1 MADISEVYRNLTG
14 VDIEKQRL
22 LWDERGKGYYGEY
35 LVFKELYP
43 KLTGC
48 CKILMN
54 VQVPTGDGRTTEIDL
69 LLIHETGLYVFEMKH
84 YKGTIYGKTSDQKW
98 TQYFRTSPNSHFYNP
113 VLQNHYHIKA
123 LQKMFPNTPIH
134 SLIVFTSPEC
144 DLRVECKETD
154 ITVCQLGNLHTALRP
169 LETRNKLFDSNRID
183 EIFNALLTFSPVTT
197 TAVAVDGESIP
208 FYQYIN
214 TIIKDYQNEKD
225 RAKSTYLATEKLE
238 RRKTRITIIAA
249 IVAVAVCIALSVFA
263 CFRYRTYADSQVAA
277 AEAYADGQI
286 AAAQKTLREFAQKFE
301 HVAAFNHGDLA
312 FSDNLIMVSDVVL
325 APSSDIA
332 NTTVVSCKLTHT
344 GTDYGIFTNQDTA
357 ITIILKD
364 GTVKECKVFNEKY
377 PYSSDFYMGD
387 SWTKESS
394 ILPHEFYNTA
404 IGDIAYIKLT
414 NVGVW
419 TYVQHHREI
428 ISTSYEIEIYNAE

>member
-43 KLTGC
+43 DLTGC

-54 VQVPTGDGRTTEIDL
+54 LQVPTGDGRTTEIDL

-84 YKGTIYGKTSDQKW
+84 YKGTIYGKTSDQTW
-98 TQYFRTSPNSHFYNP
+98 TQYFRTVPNSHFYNP
-113 VLQNHYHIKA
+113 VLQNLYHIKA

-144 DLRVECKETD
+144 DLRVACKEAD
-154 ITVCQLGNLHTALRP
+154 ITVCQLGNLHTTLRF
-169 LETRNKLFDSNRID
+169 LETRSKLLDSNRID
-183 EIFNALLTFSPVTT
+183 EIFNALLAFSPITT
-197 TAVAVDGESIP
+197 TAVTVDEESIP

-214 TIIKDYQNEKD
+214 TIIKDFQNEKD
-225 RAKSTYLATEKLE
+225 RAKNTYLATEKLE
-238 RRKTRITIIAA
+238 RRKARITIIAA
-249 IVAVAVCIALSVFA
+249 IVAVAACIALSVFA
-263 CFRYRTYADSQVAA
+263 CFQYR
-277 AEAYADGQI
+277 AYANDQI
-286 AAAQKTLREFAQKFE
+286 ASAENALREFARKFE
-301 HVAAFNHGDLA
+301 PVPAFNNGNLA
-312 FSDNLIMVSDVVL
+312 FSDNLIMVSDIVL
-325 APSSDIA
+325 APSPDIA
-332 NTTVVSCKLTHT
+332 NTTIISCKLTHT
-344 GTDYGIFTNQDTA
+344 GTDYGIFTNQDTS

-364 GTVKECKVFNEKY
+364 GTVRECKVFNEKY
-377 PYSSDFYMGD
+377 PYSSDVYMGAS
-387 SWTKESS
+387 SWMKESS
-394 ILPHEFYNTA
+394 ILPHEFYNTV

-419 TYVQHHREI
+419 TYVQYHKKT

>member
-113 VLQNHYHIKA
+113 VLQNQYHIKA

-144 DLRVECKETD
+144 DLRVQCKETD

-183 EIFNALLTFSPVTT
+183 EIFNALLAFSPVTT
-197 TAVAVDGESIP
+197 TAVTVDGESIP

-214 TIIKDYQNEKD
+214 TIIKDYQYEKD
-225 RAKSTYLATEKLE
+225 RAKSAYLATEKLE
-238 RRKTRITIIAA
+238 RRKARITIIAA
-249 IVAVAVCIALSVFA
+249 IVAVAVCIALSVFT
-263 CFRYRTYADSQVAA
+263 CFQYRS
-277 AEAYADGQI
+277 YADGQI
-286 AAAQKTLREFAQKFE
+286 AAAEKKLRAFAQKFE
-301 HVAAFNHGDLA
+301 HVAAFNNGNMT

-325 APSSDIA
+325 VPSSDIA

-344 GTDYGIFTNQDTA
+344 GTNYGIFTNQDTA
-357 ITIILKD
+357 ITMILKD

-377 PYSSDFYMGD
+377 PYSSDVYMGES
-387 SWTKESS
+387 SWAKEST

-419 TYVQHHREI
+419 TYVQYQKKT

>member
-43 KLTGC
+43 NLTGC

-54 VQVPTGDGRTTEIDL
+54 LQVPTSDGRTTEIDL

-84 YKGTIYGKTSDQKW
+84 YKGTIYGRTSDPKW
-98 TQYFRTSPNSHFYNP
+98 TQYFRTAPNSHFYNP
-113 VLQNHYHIKA
+113 VLQNQYHIKA
-123 LQKMFPNTPIH
+123 LQKMFPNIPVH

-144 DLRVECKETD
+144 DLRVECKESD
-154 ITVCQLGNLHTALRP
+154 ITVCQLGNLHTTLRF

-183 EIFNALLTFSPVTT
+183 EIFNALLVFSPVTT
-197 TAVAVDGESIP
+197 TAVTVDGESIP

-225 RAKSTYLATEKLE
+225 RAKSTYLAKEKLA
-238 RRKTRITIIAA
+238 RRKVRITIIAA
-249 IVAVAVCIALSVFA
+249 IVAIAVCIALSVFA
-263 CFRYRTYADSQVAA
+263 CFQYR
-277 AEAYADGQI
+277 AYADGQI
-286 AAAQKTLREFAQKFE
+286 ATAEKKLRAFAQKFE
-301 HVAAFNHGDLA
+301 HVAAFNNGNLG
-312 FSDNLIMVSDVVL
+312 FLDNLIMVSDVVL

-419 TYVQHHREI
+419 TYVQYHREI

>member
-113 VLQNHYHIKA
+113 VLQNQYHIKA

-183 EIFNALLTFSPVTT
+183 EIFNALLAFSPVTT
-197 TAVAVDGESIP
+197 TAVTVDGESIP

-214 TIIKDYQNEKD
+214 TIIKDYLYEKE
-225 RAKSTYLATEKLE
+225 RAKATYLATEKLE
-238 RRKTRITIIAA
+238 RRKARITIIAA

-263 CFRYRTYADSQVAA
+263 CFQYRS
-277 AEAYADGQI
+277 YADGQI
-286 AAAQKTLREFAQKFE
+286 AAAEKKLRAFAQKFE
-301 HVAAFNHGDLA
+301 HVAAFNNGNLT

-325 APSSDIA
+325 VPSSDIA

-357 ITIILKD
+357 ITMILKD

-377 PYSSDFYMGD
+377 PYSSDCYMGD

-419 TYVQHHREI
+419 TYVQYQKKT